1 MSKTPHLDKPLRIV
15 GKQRSPPQEGTRTRT
30 GIRTTTG
37 IVLVL
42 LTTAIL
48 VVGILAWQSGPPI
61 GSEYHGQ
68 VQPEEEDPDTPG
80 EVEPIVQPELVPVQ
94 QAELADTEMMI
105 AIEVDG
111 QHRAYLISD
120 LSQPGSHVVN
130 DIVAGLPVSITY
142 CGQTD
147 FARVFSD
154 PRTDQPIEL
163 RTAGWIDQQ
172 LALYLGSNQTATHL
186 HDDPLIPLDDHPFVR
201 VSFGQWR
208 REHPDG
214 LVYVGGIDW
223 EAKREECR

>member
-1 MSKTPHLDKPLRIV
+1 
-15 GKQRSPPQEGTRTRT
+15 
-30 GIRTTTG
+30 
-37 IVLVL
+37 VLVL

-48 VVGILAWQSGPPI
+48 VVGILTWQSRPPI
-61 GSEYHGQ
+61 DSEYHGQ

-80 EVEPIVQPELVPVQ
+80 GVEPIVQPELVTVQ

-142 CGQTD
+142 CDQTD

-154 PRTDQPIEL
+154 PRADQPIEL
-163 RTAGWIDQQ
+163 RTAGWRFTW
-172 LALYLGSNQTATHL
+172 AAT
-186 HDDPLIPLDDHPFVR
+186 
-201 VSFGQWR
+201 R
-208 REHPDG
+208 RPRICMMT
-214 LVYVGGIDW
+214 L
-223 EAKREECR
+223 

>member
-1 MSKTPHLDKPLRIV
+1 MSKT
-15 GKQRSPPQEGTRTRT
+15 SPQE

-42 LTTAIL
+42 LPTAIL
-48 VVGILAWQSGPPI
+48 VVGILAWQSRPPI

-68 VQPEEEDPDTPG
+68 VLPEEEDPDSPG
-80 EVEPIVQPELVPVQ
+80 EVEPIVEPEVLPVH
-94 QAELADTEMMI
+94 QAELTDDEMMI

-120 LSQPGSHVVN
+120 LAQPGSHVVN
-130 DIVAGLPVSITY
+130 DMVAGLPVSITY
-142 CGQTD
+142 CSNTD
-147 FARVFSD
+147 FARVFSN
-154 PRTDQPIEL
+154 PGKDQPIEL
-163 RTAGWIDQQ
+163 RTAGWMDQQ
-172 LALYLGSNQTATHL
+172 LALYLGRGYENLRL
-186 HDDPLIPLDDHPFVR
+186 HDDPSIPLDDHPFVR